1 MKAKSRNLLRI
12 IVSVVFIGLGLLSS
26 IPGVIGIVKAL
37 PAIHLYTVLAVAF
50 DVVMF
55 LAGLLGLMKMKK
67 QVCIVL
73 SIILFV
79 GFAVSAVSAILAN
92 AGIFDVAFTIAK
104 AVIAWFYIGCID
116 NKKR

>member
-1 MKAKSRNLLRI
+1 MKAKSRNLMRV
-12 IVSVVFIGLGLLSS
+12 IVSLVFIGLGLLSA
-26 IPGVIGIVKAL
+26 IPGVIGILKAL
-37 PAIHLYTVLAVAF
+37 PAIHLYAVIAVAF

-55 LAGLLGLMKMKK
+55 FAGLLGLMKMKK

-73 SIILFV
+73 SIIIFV
-79 GFAVSAVSAILAN
+79 GFSVSAVSAILAN

-116 NKKR
+116 KKKR